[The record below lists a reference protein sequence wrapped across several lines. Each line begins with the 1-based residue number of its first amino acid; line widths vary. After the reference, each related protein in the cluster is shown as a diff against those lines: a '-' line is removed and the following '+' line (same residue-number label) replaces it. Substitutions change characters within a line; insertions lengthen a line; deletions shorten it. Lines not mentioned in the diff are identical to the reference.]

1 MNIIPVILAGGGGT
15 RLWPLSN
22 DDKPKQFHN
31 LTGNGT
37 LLEET
42 IKRLIPLNPDFFVIV
57 TSKKYE
63 KLSRDEITK
72 VGTTGK
78 VLAEPCPRNTAAA
91 VLYAATYLS
100 TIFDDSIMLILP
112 ADHYIQRNDEFLR
125 ILNIA
130 IKESN
135 TQKLVALGL
144 KPTYPETG
152 YGYIKASG
160 GKDEVLPIDK
170 FVEKPNIKKAKEYI
184 EDGNYFWNSGIF
196 AWSTSLILNYFQ
208 DLMPEHYKAFEVLR
222 GLSPEQLE
230 SNDGEVWA
238 IKDEVFSSIE
248 SISIDYGI
256 MEKADNRVVI
266 PSDFGWTDLGNWKS
280 IDDVLQPD
288 EDLNR
293 APERDNV
300 IFFSS
305 KKCTVFAENKRI
317 AVIGLENV
325 VIIESGNDILVMDKS
340 KSQDVKSVVEIIKKQ

>member
-1 MNIIPVILAGGGGT
+1 M
-15 RLWPLSN
+15 
-22 DDKPKQFHN
+22 
-31 LTGNGT
+31 
-37 LLEET
+37 
-42 IKRLIPLNPDFFVIV
+42 
-57 TSKKYE
+57 
-63 KLSRDEITK
+63 
-72 VGTTGK
+72 
-78 VLAEPCPRNTAAA
+78 
-91 VLYAATYLS
+91 
-100 TIFDDSIMLILP
+100 
-112 ADHYIQRNDEFLR
+112 
-125 ILNIA
+125 
-130 IKESN
+130 
-135 TQKLVALGL
+135 VALGL

-152 YGYIKASG
+152 YGYIKASV

-196 AWSTSLILNYFQ
+196 AWSTSLILDYFQ
-208 DLMPEHYKAFEVLR
+208 DLMPKHYKAFEVLR